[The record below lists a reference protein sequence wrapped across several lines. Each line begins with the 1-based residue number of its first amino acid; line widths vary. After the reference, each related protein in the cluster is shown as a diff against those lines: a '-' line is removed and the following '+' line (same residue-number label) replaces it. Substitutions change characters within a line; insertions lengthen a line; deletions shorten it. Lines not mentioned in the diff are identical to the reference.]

1 MDEVLKFIYTD
12 NFRYTDGKSG
22 EIKVLDASRKKAEL
36 AAAALASNAEALE
49 VYRESAQARDIAA
62 ETARS
67 AKEKAAL
74 DEMRLTAEAA
84 AMRQEDPAGELYP
97 AGWYVL
103 LRTGLCERGE

>member
-1 MDEVLKFIYTD
+1 LRHFSVKMIILPRQARDKHRENSKTAGRF
-12 NFRYTDGKSG
+12 SHQ
-22 EIKVLDASRKKAEL
+22 
-36 AAAALASNAEALE
+36 ALV

-67 AKEKAAL
+67 AKQKAAL

>member
-1 MDEVLKFIYTD
+1 MEIGGMIDTFIESEDVHREPLHVLVTA
-12 NFRYTDGKSG
+12 
-22 EIKVLDASRKKAEL
+22 KVTP
-36 AAAALASNAEALE
+36 
-49 VYRESAQARDIAA
+49 AR
-62 ETARS
+62 
-67 AKEKAAL
+67 L